1 VAQKVHGVRSCGF
14 FSRSSLFLKEM
25 GTNIMCS
32 YVVKMVDL
40 SLASPQAALKVA
52 NAGLDWAYNHFEFV
66 RDGETMTFN
75 QALDKYK
82 THNFKTGVIK
92 GTGAKPKFE
101 LKVPFLKSSRGLLQ

>member
-1 VAQKVHGVRSCGF
+1 MAQKVHRVRSFGLYF
-14 FSRSSLFLKEM
+14 QELEPTYSSMMM

-52 NAGLDWAYNHFEFV
+52 KAGLDWAYNHFEFV

-101 LKVPFLKSSRGLLQ
+101 LKVPFLR